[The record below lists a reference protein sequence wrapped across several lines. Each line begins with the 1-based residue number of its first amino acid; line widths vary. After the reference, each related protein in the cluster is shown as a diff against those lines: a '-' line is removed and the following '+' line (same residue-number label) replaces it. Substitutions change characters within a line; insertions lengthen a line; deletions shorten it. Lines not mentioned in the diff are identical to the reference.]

1 MNARSYFASAIVLLA
16 LASPAR
22 AHPHAFIEMTS
33 DVVFDDAGL
42 IKAINVE
49 WVFDSDYSSMA
60 TEGLD
65 TNKDG
70 MLSTD
75 ELQPLAK
82 ENVDSLKEWS
92 YFVYGRVNGEKL
104 KWADVADYGQLMGD
118 DGRLRM
124 HFVVPFLKPVD
135 PRTAEFIYRIYD
147 PTFYIAIDFVGKDPV
162 EALGNKPP
170 SCRIEIRKPP
180 DPNETQ
186 DTKAMLSTKGKDWT
200 PDQEDDFGIMFAQP
214 VAVVCKPGAAG

>member
-1 MNARSYFASAIVLLA
+1 MIGRWFFVTMILVVAAA
-16 LASPAR
+16 PEAR
-22 AHPHAFIEMTS
+22 AHPHVFIEMTS
-33 DVVFDDAGL
+33 DVVFNDAGQ
-42 IKAINVE
+42 INAINVE
-49 WVFDSDYSSMA
+49 WVFDPDYSSMA
-60 TEGLD
+60 TEDLD

-75 ELQPLAK
+75 ELEPLAK
-82 ENVDSLKEWS
+82 ENIENLKEWS
-92 YFVYGRVNGEKL
+92 YFVYGRLNGEKL
-104 KWADVADYGQLMGD
+104 KWADVTDYGQLMGD

-147 PTFYIAIDFVGKDPV
+147 PTFYIAIDFVGKEPV
-162 EALGNKPP
+162 EALGNKPK

-180 DPNETQ
+180 DPNDTG
-186 DTKAMLSTKGKDWT
+186 DTKAMLATKGKDWT

>member
-1 MNARSYFASAIVLLA
+1 
-16 LASPAR
+16 
-22 AHPHAFIEMTS
+22 
-33 DVVFDDAGL
+33 
-42 IKAINVE
+42 
-49 WVFDSDYSSMA
+49 
-60 TEGLD
+60 
-65 TNKDG
+65 
-70 MLSTD
+70 
-75 ELQPLAK
+75 
-82 ENVDSLKEWS
+82 
-92 YFVYGRVNGEKL
+92 
-104 KWADVADYGQLMGD
+104 VADYGQLMGD

-170 SCRIEIRKPP
+170 SCQIEIRKPP